1 MVDQLLFKTNQ
12 TREAD
17 ERFQNKFI
25 DDQNATI
32 QLKLVISATI
42 IPL

>member
-17 ERFQNKFI
+17 ERFQNKSI
-25 DDQNATI
+25 DDLNAKI
-32 QLKLVISATI
+32 KLKLVISATI

>member
-17 ERFQNKFI
+17 ERFQNKFK
-25 DDQNATI
+25 DDLNAKI
-32 QLKLVISATI
+32 ELKLVISATI

>member
-12 TREAD
+12 TREGNK
-17 ERFQNKFI
+17 RFQNKFI
-25 DDQNATI
+25 DDLNAKI
-32 QLKLVISATI
+32 KLKLVMSATI